1 MAILNTYLKNPDHNN
16 CLEDKMKIPGKGAA
30 KTYKSL
36 LAAASEVFAEK
47 GYRDA
52 TVAEI
57 CKRAGANVAAVNYHF
72 GDKETLYREAWRH
85 SFLES
90 IKAHPPEGGVSDN
103 APLEERLRGR
113 VTALL
118 HRIADESNKDFFIV
132 HKELVNPTGLLEE
145 VMRKELRPLHEK
157 METLV
162 RELLGPR
169 ASVMEVRFCVIS
181 IISQCINPMV
191 ARRGGKGKREV
202 KDGPPGV
209 DDIEAYSNH
218 VIKFSLAGIRAIR
231 NDTEKS
237 RKHTK
242 V

>member
-1 MAILNTYLKNPDHNN
+1 
-16 CLEDKMKIPGKGAA
+16 MKTPGKGAA
-30 KTYKSL
+30 KTYKNL

-52 TVAEI
+52 TIAEI

-90 IKAHPPEGGVSDN
+90 IKVHPPEGGVSDT
-103 APLEERLRGR
+103 APLEERLQGR

-118 HRIADESNKDFFIV
+118 HRIADEKNRDFFIV

-145 VMRKELRPLHEK
+145 VMQKELRPLHEK
-157 METLV
+157 TETLV

-169 ASVMEVRFCVIS
+169 ASDMEVRFCVIS

-191 ARRGGKGKREV
+191 ARKGQKGKREV

-209 DDIEAYSNH
+209 DNIEAYSNH
-218 VIKFSLAGIRAIR
+218 VVKFSLAGIRAIR
-231 NDTEKS
+231 DDTKKS
-237 RKHTK
+237 RRYTK
-242 V
+242 SWRRSGNG